1 MSKPIWRQLPIRILI
16 GNCLKKRIKVH
27 CKSQSGQSG
36 NFHAVPIT
44 QAEAPD
50 TDILTL
56 PFHQKTCDHK
66 TLTLVLII
74 VFAIIVMDHDNFF
87 MKTVD

>member
-1 MSKPIWRQLPIRILI
+1 MTFKAVFISFTTRYMYDLLI
-16 GNCLKKRIKVH
+16 EGR
-27 CKSQSGQSG
+27 
-36 NFHAVPIT
+36 
-44 QAEAPD
+44 
-50 TDILTL
+50 
-56 PFHQKTCDHK
+56 FHQKTCDHK